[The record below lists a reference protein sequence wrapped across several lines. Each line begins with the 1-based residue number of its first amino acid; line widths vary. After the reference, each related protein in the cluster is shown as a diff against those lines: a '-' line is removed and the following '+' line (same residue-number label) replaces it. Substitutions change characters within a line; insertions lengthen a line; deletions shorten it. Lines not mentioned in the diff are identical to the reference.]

1 MDSIG
6 ELKKRLREAVLNKRN
21 VLDKEE
27 VQDKS
32 CVIIDKLY
40 SLPQFRSAGLIICYI
55 DFKNEVNTTQF
66 INTCL
71 KSGKRV
77 AVPLITEHDGIK
89 TMHACEITNTTDD
102 LHTGYY
108 GILEPVNDRPVPA
121 DSIDLAIVPGVAFD
135 KSLNRLGFG
144 KGYYDRFLPHLKKQ
158 CLKIGIAFEIQI
170 ANFVPVSEYDIKMD
184 MIITEERIIT
194 RFDI

>member
-6 ELKKRLREAVLNKRN
+6 ELKKSLREAVLNKRN
-21 VLDKEE
+21 ILDREE
-27 VQDKS
+27 VRDKS
-32 CVIIDKLY
+32 CVIIDKIY
-40 SLPQFRSAGLIICYI
+40 SLPQFSSAGLIMCYI
-55 DFKNEVNTTQF
+55 DFRNEVKTIQF

-89 TMHACEITNTTDD
+89 TMYACEITNTTDD
-102 LHTGYY
+102 LETGYF
-108 GILEPVNDRPVPA
+108 GILEPVKDRPVPA
-121 DSIDLAIVPGVAFD
+121 ESIDLAIVPGVAFD

-144 KGYYDRFLPHLKKQ
+144 KGYYDRFLPYLKKQ
-158 CLKIGIAFEIQI
+158 CPKIGIAFEIQI
-170 ANFVPVSEYDIKMD
+170 ADFVPVSEYDIKMD

-194 RFDI
+194 SFDI